1 MLAVTILGNNSAIPA
16 YGRHPTSQIITTS
29 DDLLMIDCGE
39 GSQIQILNYRIK
51 RSRINHIF
59 ISHLHGDHY
68 FGLIGLLNS
77 FALLSRVQPL
87 HLYGPPSLKEII
99 DLQFRISGTVLSY
112 ELFFH
117 PITEKGILL
126 NSKNY
131 FVECFPVKHRIECW
145 GFLIREK
152 KNPRKLLIAEIKKFN
167 IPHSAF
173 DQIRSG
179 KDYTGT
185 DGKVIQNSFI
195 TTENTGP
202 KSYAFCADTIFDESL
217 PAVIQ
222 HADLVYHETTYPH
235 VFTEKAAQ
243 RFHSTTKQAAT
254 IAQQANAKK
263 LLIGHF
269 SAKYE
274 QVDFFEEE
282 AKEIFPCTEIAKEG
296 VTYLV

>member
-16 YGRHPTSQIITTS
+16 YGRHPTSQIVTTS
-29 DDLLMIDCGE
+29 DELLMIDCGE

-68 FGLIGLLNS
+68 FGLVGLLNS

-87 HLYGPPSLKEII
+87 HLYGPPPLKEII
-99 DLQFRISGTVLSY
+99 DLQFSISGTVLSY
-112 ELFFH
+112 QLFFH
-117 PITEKGILL
+117 PITVKGILVDA
-126 NSKNY
+126 KNY
-131 FVECFPVKHRIECW
+131 SVECFPVKHRIECW

-152 KNPRKLLIAEIKKFN
+152 RNPRKLLIAEIKKFN

-173 DQIRSG
+173 DQLRSG
-179 KDYTGT
+179 GDYITNDGT
-185 DGKVIQNSFI
+185 VINNELV
-195 TTENTGP
+195 TTENTEP

-217 PAVIQ
+217 ADVIKNT
-222 HADLVYHETTYPH
+222 DLLYHEATYPH
-235 VFTEKAAQ
+235 VFMEKAAE

-254 IAQQANAKK
+254 IAKQSNTKK

-269 SAKYE
+269 SARYE
-274 QVDFFEEE
+274 EIDFFEDE
-282 AKEIFPCTEIAKEG
+282 AKEIFPSAEIAKEG

>member
-29 DDLLMIDCGE
+29 DELLMIDCGE

-87 HLYGPPSLKEII
+87 HVYGPPQLKEII
-99 DLQFRISGTVLSY
+99 DLQFHLSGTVLPY
-112 ELFFH
+112 QLFFR
-117 PITEKGILL
+117 PITEKGILV
-126 NSKNY
+126 NARNY
-131 FVECFPVKHRIECW
+131 LVECFPVKHRIECW
-145 GFLIREK
+145 GFLVREK
-152 KNPRKLLIAEIKKFN
+152 KNPRKLLMAEIKRFN
-167 IPHSAF
+167 IPYSAF
-173 DQIRSG
+173 DVLRSG
-179 KDYTGT
+179 GDYVSANGET
-185 DGKVIQNSFI
+185 IQNSLV
-195 TTENTGP
+195 TTENTEA
-202 KSYAFCADTIFDESL
+202 KSYAFCADTIFDEGL
-217 PAVIQ
+217 PAIIQ
-222 HADLVYHETTYPH
+222 NADLVYHEATYPH
-235 VFTEKAAQ
+235 VHMEKATQ

-254 IAQQANAKK
+254 IAHQANAKK

-296 VTYLV
+296 VTYLI